1 MPSGPGYASAAE
13 VAAAVAALVAGRRR
27 EVATFTHG
35 VLAAPPD
42 LPGEGPGRYGVCCD
56 RDPFAPFRRN
66 ATCDCSGKP
75 DALL

>member
-1 MPSGPGYASAAE
+1 
-13 VAAAVAALVAGRRR
+13 
-27 EVATFTHG
+27 